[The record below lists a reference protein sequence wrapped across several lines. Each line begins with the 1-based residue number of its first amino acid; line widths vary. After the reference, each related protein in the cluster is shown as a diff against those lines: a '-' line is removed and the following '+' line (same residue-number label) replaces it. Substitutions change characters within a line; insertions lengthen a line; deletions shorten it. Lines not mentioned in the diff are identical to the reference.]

1 MIRIYAI
8 QFRHNNRFY
17 CACKDIHL
25 FSEDANS
32 FEGAVDK
39 IKKMLQ
45 VYLKDE
51 NYIRLRKMKWKI
63 NGNSI
68 IPTNFAEK
76 DIVEYA
82 GSFLNV
88 KITEYQLI
96 KINVESDP
104 GD

>member
-1 MIRIYAI
+1 
-8 QFRHNNRFY
+8 
-17 CACKDIHL
+17 
-25 FSEDANS
+25 
-32 FEGAVDK
+32 
-39 IKKMLQ
+39 
-45 VYLKDE
+45 
-51 NYIRLRKMKWKI
+51 MKWEI

-82 GSFLNV
+82 SSFLNA

-96 KINVESDP
+96 KINVESEP